1 MASASDL
8 FGDFL
13 VGGGID
19 QATLNLD
26 AFRATEEGQRG
37 RAAGGLDLLR
47 ELKDL
52 QRNPFNLVAALQAS
66 AAAGGG
72 TLGPAGALFATGG
85 KQTEDGIGTLIQ
97 QLIGG
102 LGKFALGEG
111 NSTNVQANQLA
122 QQAAQNE
129 IISGSTLANQGV
141 TLHQGGVVPGAPGQ
155 NVRTTLQ
162 AGETVLPTQ
171 VNPKDAKQVE
181 TDPGNRAGL
190 PMNIQQAIK
199 SFEASLGAVVGIA
212 QSTKDAEL
220 SQLNDRNIAKT
231 AARTDAPR
239 TRPQSPIEAIFD
251 PSTVSGGPAITSPQ
265 LIEAT
270 IRNAIGKRQTKRG
283 ARNQVLTSVVGQA
296 INGGR

>member
-1 MASASDL
+1 MASASNL

-13 VGGGID
+13 VGGGLD
-19 QATLNLD
+19 QATLNID
-26 AFRATEEGQRG
+26 AFRATEEGSRG

-72 TLGPAGALFATGG
+72 TLGPASALFASGG
-85 KQTEDGIGTLIQ
+85 KQDEDLQLSTLIQ

-102 LGKFALGEG
+102 LGEFALGEG
-111 NSTNVQANQLA
+111 NAGNVEANQLA
-122 QQAAQNE
+122 QQAAQNAAIE
-129 IISGSTLANQGV
+129 NSVLANQGV
-141 TLHQGGVVPGAPGQ
+141 SLHEGGVVPGVPGQ
-155 NVRTTLQ
+155 EVAAVLQ

-171 VNPKDAKQVE
+171 VDGAKQIE
-181 TDPGNRAGL
+181 TDPGNRGGLPPNIQRAIEQFEAGL
-190 PMNIQQAIK
+190 GSNI
-199 SFEASLGAVVGIA
+199 GIM
-212 QSTKDAEL
+212 QSVKDSEL
-220 SQLNDRNIAKT
+220 SALNDRQIAKR
-231 AARTDAPR
+231 AIR
-239 TRPQSPIEAIFD
+239 TRGPETRKQSPIEAIFD
-251 PSTVSGGPAITSPQ
+251 PDTVSGGPKITSPQ